1 MTEPIL
7 NAHNK
12 EEYPLAHTAEHIL
25 NATMVR
31 MFGCLAGGNRATRE
45 ARFLPEGPAAF
56 DPSKS

>member
-12 EEYPLAHTAEHIL
+12 EEYPPAHTAEHIL

-31 MFGCLAGGNRATRE
+31 MFGCPHGGY
-45 ARFLPEGPAAF
+45 
-56 DPSKS
+56 